1 MSNDVTVLYT
11 VSVEGMEEVIGKERS
26 VDEQHYGKSG
36 GLQRVGKDSNSEKGR
51 MTSHSDESTASS
63 LEKMSSLFQ

>member
-1 MSNDVTVLYT
+1 
-11 VSVEGMEEVIGKERS
+11 MEEVIGKERS
-26 VDEQHYGKSG
+26 VDEQHDGKSG